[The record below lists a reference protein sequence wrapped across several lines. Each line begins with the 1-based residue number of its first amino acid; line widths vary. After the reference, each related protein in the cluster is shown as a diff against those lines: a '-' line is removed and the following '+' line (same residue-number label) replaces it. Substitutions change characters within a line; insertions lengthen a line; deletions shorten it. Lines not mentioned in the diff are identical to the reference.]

1 MDKKYICFYKTFHKK
16 FKNDENLILCSK
28 TLCDGRVDLNGALNR
43 KNYGNKHVGNGGVC
57 VWTNSTFANFKIN
70 KQTKRKRNS
79 RGQLQGRLM
88 HHSNLLR
95 DS

>member
-1 MDKKYICFYKTFHKK
+1 MR
-16 FKNDENLILCSK
+16 DEKLNHCLNLISH
-28 TLCDGRVDLNGALNR
+28 GGIDLNGALNR
-43 KNYGNKHVGNGGVC
+43 KNYGNKHMGNGGFC

-88 HHSNLLR
+88 HQTNLLNHGGVILNSDLIWIR
-95 DS
+95 S

>member
-1 MDKKYICFYKTFHKK
+1 MISNIIGY
-16 FKNDENLILCSK
+16 
-28 TLCDGRVDLNGALNR
+28 GGVDLNGALNR
-43 KNYGNKHVGNGGVC
+43 KNYGNKHMGNGRVC

-88 HHSNLLR
+88 HCSKTLCYGGVVSNYFR
-95 DS
+95 F